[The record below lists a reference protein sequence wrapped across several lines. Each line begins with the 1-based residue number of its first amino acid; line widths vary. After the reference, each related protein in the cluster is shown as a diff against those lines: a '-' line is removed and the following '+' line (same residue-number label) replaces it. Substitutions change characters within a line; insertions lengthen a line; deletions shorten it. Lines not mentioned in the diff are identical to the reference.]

1 MSPVSGV
8 CSRLLTFSGVALKTK
23 SLLLFLG
30 AGTFGLYRAAAPAQ
44 AASRRRQSPVLFM
57 RLPAC
62 GPVCPKF
69 HQVPASVL
77 EQGFFVLLPAGDG
90 TASGGPRGPR
100 APRPAGS
107 FSRTATP
114 HGGWGS
120 GSFAAL
126 FGGVFLPSPGCGAL
140 LLRRGTWPACKK
152 QTAAPAPPRCICRRQ
167 RFGCAATRP
176 QRLPH
181 GCAIAP

>member
-8 CSRLLTFSGVALKTK
+8 CSRLLTFSGVALKN
-23 SLLLFLG
+23 
-30 AGTFGLYRAAAPAQ
+30 
-44 AASRRRQSPVLFM
+44 
-57 RLPAC
+57 
-62 GPVCPKF
+62 
-69 HQVPASVL
+69 QVPAPVFGSGDFWIVP
-77 EQGFFVLLPAGDG
+77 GSGSGSGCVPPAAKSCSLYEAPGLRPCVSKVSPSPCFRFG
-90 TASGGPRGPR
+90 AGIFCFAPGGRWDCLRR

-181 GCAIAP
+181 GCAIAPIQGL